1 MDTYLD
7 RYQVPN
13 SNQDQ
18 RNPVITSTTVRSR
31 PHGHQYKMVLTTPLS
46 TLLMVSTLR
55 RQGIVPLPELCHSNG
70 VIRLMVGR
78 QFRWF
83 TSPTVFLTILCNLY
97 KGGVFC
103 SLGLLSW
110 SCSSISGDVLK
121 LYCRKIWVSCMCSCW
136 RDGSAGQFVP

>member
-18 RNPVITSTTVRSR
+18 RNPAITSTTVRSR
-31 PHGHQYKMVLTTPLS
+31 THGHQYKMVLTTPLS

-55 RQGIVPLPELCHSNG
+55 RQGIVPLPEPCHSNG

-97 KGGVFC
+97 KWGVFC

-136 RDGSAGQFVP
+136 RDGSAGHPVP